1 MFVIFLLMYRFVGK
15 KREKRIRHCI
25 IGSIFTTASWYII
38 SFFFSIYVNIFTGFS
53 IIYGSLATITL
64 IMMWLYTIIY
74 AIFLGAEFNVI
85 TEDKIDSIFA
95 KLKNK
100 KNKVRLLKENN

>member
-15 KREKRIRHCI
+15 KREKKMRHCI
-25 IGSIFTTASWYII
+25 IGAVFTTISWYLI

-74 AIFLGAEFNVI
+74 VIFLGAEFNVI
-85 TEDKIDSIFA
+85 TADKIDLLFA

-100 KNKVRLLKENN
+100 KNKVRLLE

>member
-1 MFVIFLLMYRFVGK
+1 MTFAI
-15 KREKRIRHCI
+15 
-25 IGSIFTTASWYII
+25 II
-38 SFFFSIYVNIFTGFS
+38 SKLFFLQSD
-53 IIYGSLATITL
+53 L
-64 IMMWLYTIIY
+64 ILHIHHFLFMLLDVFYWLYAIIY

-85 TEDKIDSIFA
+85 TADKIDLVFA

>member
-1 MFVIFLLMYRFVGK
+1 
-15 KREKRIRHCI
+15 
-25 IGSIFTTASWYII
+25 
-38 SFFFSIYVNIFTGFS
+38 
-53 IIYGSLATITL
+53 
-64 IMMWLYTIIY
+64 MMWLYTIIY

>member
-1 MFVIFLLMYRFVGK
+1 M
-15 KREKRIRHCI
+15 RHCI
-25 IGSIFTTASWYII
+25 IGAVFTTISWYLI

-74 AIFLGAEFNVI
+74 VIFLGAEFNVI
-85 TEDKIDSIFA
+85 TADKIDLLFA

-100 KNKVRLLKENN
+100 KNKVRLLE